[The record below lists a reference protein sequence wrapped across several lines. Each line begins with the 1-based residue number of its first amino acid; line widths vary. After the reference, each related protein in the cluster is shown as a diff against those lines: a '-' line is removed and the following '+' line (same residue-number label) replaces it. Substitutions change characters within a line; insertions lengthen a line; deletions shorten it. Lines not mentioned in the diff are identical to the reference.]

1 MLSTIKKKGVR
12 YPDKN
17 RAGFALVTAIL
28 AVMILMALGFLAL
41 TVSTGDMKIS
51 SRVVGEKKALS
62 ATETGI
68 HRLMQGF
75 DPADLTAV
83 TLEGVTQPLGVERQ
97 VDAAADPASRYVISN
112 VGRPASGPDAL
123 PLTGYAI
130 GGGQQW
136 GQRRYSSRVTGSNTN
151 YGSTVAVDVGMG
163 FGPIEITTMSR

>member
-1 MLSTIKKKGVR
+1 MLSPTKTKGVR

-28 AVMILMALGFLAL
+28 AIMILMALGYLAL
-41 TVSTGDMKIS
+41 TVSTGDLKIS

-62 ATETGI
+62 AAETGI
-68 HRLMQGF
+68 HRMMQDF
-75 DPADLTAV
+75 DPATMLADKVGTAY
-83 TLEGVTQPLGVERQ
+83 Q
-97 VDAAADPASRYVISN
+97 VDAAADPASLYVIGN

-123 PLTGYAI
+123 PLTGYSI

-136 GQRRYSSRVTGSNTN
+136 GQRRYSSRVTGSNTT
-151 YGSTVAVDVGMG
+151 SDSSAAVDVGMG